1 MDDLAEFLK
10 YFGYDRIM
18 TNLPEFVFFY
28 KPEMQGVT
36 VLLVIDART
45 GNYVTSDQ
53 YDHIKESICQL
64 FVQKG
69 QTEIHILSLILCSHT
84 QNARL
89 ISGSDRFCWLLD
101 DVQNQLIIYEN
112 QVNDFY
118 GMRAI
123 LEKYLREREN
133 VPVSSQTVTAETKQK
148 LPLITIFLV
157 SVNVLLFLICTWG
170 TDLLYNIGSLVGP
183 AILDEREYY
192 RIFLSMFLH
201 ADVSHI
207 FSNMLI
213 LYFVGQMIEEEL
225 GYIRYI
231 LLYFLSGIG
240 AAMAS
245 IGYQYA
251 ILDFRGSI
259 GASGA
264 IYGLLGA
271 LLWQVI
277 RNRKNDRRDMLP
289 RFLIFLCYSMY
300 SGFRATNVDNAAHIG
315 GLFCGFI
322 LMIILQ
328 KRRKLA

>member
-1 MDDLAEFLK
+1 MDDLAEFLRR
-10 YFGYDRIM
+10 YGYDRIM

-36 VLLVIDART
+36 VLLLIDYRA
-45 GNYVTSDQ
+45 GNYITSDQ

-64 FVQKG
+64 FAQRG
-69 QTEIHILSLILCSHT
+69 QMEIHILSLILCSHT

-101 DVQNQLIIYEN
+101 DVQNRLIIYEN

-123 LEKYLREREN
+123 LEKYLKERETD
-133 VPVSSQTVTAETKQK
+133 PVLSQTAADEIKRK
-148 LPLITIFLV
+148 LPWVTIFLV
-157 SVNVLLFLICTWG
+157 AANVLLFLICTWG

-183 AILDEREYY
+183 AILERREYY

-225 GYIRYI
+225 GHIRYAV
-231 LLYFLSGIG
+231 LYFLSGLS
-240 AAMAS
+240 AAMVS
-245 IGYQYA
+245 LGYQYA
-251 ILDFRGSI
+251 VLDFRGSI

-264 IYGLLGA
+264 IYGILGA

-277 RNRKNDRRDMLP
+277 KNRKNEGRDMLP
-289 RFLIFLCYSMY
+289 RFLIFLCYSLY

-315 GLFCGFI
+315 GLLWGFI

-328 KRRKLA
+328 KRRKLE